1 MLSFELNGGEAAVQ
15 AFLEGLQCFTL
26 AESLGGVESLIAH
39 PTSMTH
45 AGMDEAARLRA
56 GIGPGLL
63 RVSVGIED
71 ADDLVADLKAGLE
84 RALIARPA
92 PRLPQPASTPA

>member
-1 MLSFELNGGEAAVQ
+1 
-15 AFLEGLQCFTL
+15 
-26 AESLGGVESLIAH
+26 
-39 PTSMTH
+39 MTH

-71 ADDLVADLKAGLE
+71 ADDLAADLRAALE
-84 RALIARPA
+84 RALRATESAAKARPA
-92 PRLPQPASTPA
+92 PRRPLPASTPS

>member
-1 MLSFELNGGEAAVQ
+1 
-15 AFLEGLQCFTL
+15 
-26 AESLGGVESLIAH
+26 
-39 PTSMTH
+39 MTH

-84 RALIARPA
+84 RALRASESGNAARVA
-92 PRLPQPASTPA
+92 NGRR